1 MALIYPKLYVE
12 CRDNV
17 SDGQINY
24 ENKKKAALEIKLDCV
39 CRN

>member
-24 ENKKKAALEIKLDCV
+24 ENKKGST
-39 CRN
+39 